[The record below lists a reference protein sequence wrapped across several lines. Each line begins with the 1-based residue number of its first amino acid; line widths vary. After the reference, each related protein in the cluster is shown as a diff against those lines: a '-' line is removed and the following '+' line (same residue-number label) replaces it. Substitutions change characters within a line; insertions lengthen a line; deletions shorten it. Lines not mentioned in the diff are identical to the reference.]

1 MKLPN
6 KLFMIPNEDKQFH
19 EKWNS
24 KRNILNLPHPWRG
37 VFLGPP
43 NMGKS
48 TTIKHIIMR
57 TEPQFEEVIV
67 IHCDAE
73 YTKEWDDIDC
83 EMLSEIP
90 APEDWEGKVKTLVVL
105 DDIEYKGMDKIQKR
119 NLDRLFGFVS
129 THKNISVA
137 LTSQDP
143 FNVPPIVR
151 RCSNLWVLWKC
162 SDLDAM
168 STVARKT
175 GMKASEFNDIFTQ
188 LMSEDHDSLWI
199 DMTSK
204 SPAHLRKNGFSIIN
218 N

>member
-105 DDIEYKGMDKIQKR
+105 DDIEYKGMDNTKKK
-119 NLDRLFGFVS
+119 LG
-129 THKNISVA
+129 
-137 LTSQDP
+137 
-143 FNVPPIVR
+143 PIVWFR
-151 RCSNLWVLWKC
+151 
-162 SDLDAM
+162 
-168 STVARKT
+168 
-175 GMKASEFNDIFTQ
+175 F
-188 LMSEDHDSLWI
+188 H
-199 DMTSK
+199 
-204 SPAHLRKNGFSIIN
+204 P
-218 N
+218 